1 MDCLFLFLLPGEEIS
16 MQLMYILLFCQFVLY
31 LQYVEWSSREGG
43 EDWVV
48 SAVDPRDMTRAFSC
62 EEGKKVKMKRDL
74 DIEIDSG
81 DMTSERCGRHL
92 FYF

>member
-1 MDCLFLFLLPGEEIS
+1 MFIFIFTAWRSDFYAANV
-16 MQLMYILLFCQFVLY
+16 YIVVLSICFI
-31 LQYVEWSSREGG
+31 LQYLECSSREGG

-48 SAVDPRDMTRAFSC
+48 SAVDPGDMTRAFSC